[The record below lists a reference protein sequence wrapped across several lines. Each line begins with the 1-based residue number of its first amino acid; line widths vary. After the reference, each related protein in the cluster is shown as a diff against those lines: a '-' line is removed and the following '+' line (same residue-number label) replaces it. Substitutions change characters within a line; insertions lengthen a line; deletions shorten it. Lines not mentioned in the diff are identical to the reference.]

1 MAPVKSSKGN
11 GAPAGSSQNKSQK
24 KRNVTHNPDGTVKVA
39 VGKAK
44 KERTYTESQL
54 GIPKL
59 NMITPAGVQ
68 KGKGKKKGKVFVDD
82 QQSMMTILAMVNA
95 EKEGQ
100 IESKLMR
107 ARQMEE
113 IREARRKEAEAR
125 QEQKKT
131 KLASLLRLKYYLP
144 SSLTIY
150 SGGNQGI
157 APPQKEAE
165 NF

>member
-1 MAPVKSSKGN
+1 MAPVKSSKGK
-11 GAPAGSSQNKSQK
+11 GAPAGSSKNKSQK

-131 KLASLLRLKYYLP
+131 KLAR
-144 SSLTIY
+144 
-150 SGGNQGI
+150 GNQGI